1 MEKIDWKVLIF
12 SWYLLSP
19 TLHKVLEHGKQ
30 VIDNFP
36 LPIGWFSEECSECAN
51 KIFKR
56 FRQNRARKCSRVAN
70 MKDVYHRM
78 INVSD
83 PLVLHSPINKN
94 LAYAKNVPLSDTVK
108 SMLLP
113 FSIKDYITFEDYMK
127 EKWWIFVMSKD
138 EFLEN
143 NSKLL
148 FEIDFTN
155 KIGSNVEIKS
165 IKNGDGSYNDS
176 YSCDTMTQI

>member
-1 MEKIDWKVLIF
+1 
-12 SWYLLSP
+12 
-19 TLHKVLEHGKQ
+19 
-30 VIDNFP
+30 
-36 LPIGWFSEECSECAN
+36 
-51 KIFKR
+51 
-56 FRQNRARKCSRVAN
+56 

-113 FSIKDYITFEDYMK
+113 FSIKDYITYEDYMK
-127 EKWWIFVMSKD
+127 EKKWIFVISKN
-138 EFLEN
+138 EFAKS

-155 KIGSNVEIKS
+155 KIGSN
-165 IKNGDGSYNDS
+165 
-176 YSCDTMTQI
+176 